1 MTNVRNPRRPT
12 SPAYFLGRPAATWVI
27 AQRRNG
33 ARPSRG
39 DSDVARS

>member
-12 SPAYFLGRPAATWVI
+12 SPAYFLGRPASTWVI
-27 AQRRNG
+27 AQRRKG
-33 ARPSRG
+33 AAHHG